1 MMWRMVLR
9 RIGIGIVTLW
19 VVSVLMFVGTE
30 ILPGDVAQIMLGQ
43 EATPENLA
51 ALREALG
58 LNKPAWVRYVEWLGD
73 MARFD
78 LGMSLAGTTGSG
90 GGGTTIDVLIGDRLQ
105 NTLLLAG
112 IVAAIS
118 VPLSVALGLVA
129 AMFPTSP
136 FDRTVTFTTLCL
148 VAVPEFFVATLLVLI
163 LAVQLQWLPAIA
175 TMREFESFGQ
185 MMRSLALPV
194 TTLCVV
200 LLAQMARMT
209 RAAVLNVMSSPYIE
223 MAILKGVPRRRII
236 LRHAL
241 LNAIG
246 PVVNIIALNLAYLVS
261 GVGDRGDDLRLPGSR
276 QAHGG
281 RRAGARHASGAGV
294 RDDLLRHLRG
304 AHPDLGHRV
313 HRLQPAPAAPQ
324 VEGRTP

>member
-19 VVSVLMFVGTE
+19 VVSLLMFAGTE

-58 LNKPAWVRYVEWLGD
+58 LNKPAWVRYFEWLGD
-73 MARFD
+73 MVRFD

-118 VPLSVALGLVA
+118 VPLAVTLGLVA

-136 FDRTVTFTTLCL
+136 FDRTVTFSTLCL

-163 LAVQLQWLPAIA
+163 LAVQLKWLPAIA

-185 MMRSLALPV
+185 MMRSMALPV

-241 LNAIG
+241 FNAIG

-261 GVGDRGDDLRLPGSR
+261 GVVIVETIFAFPGLAKLMVDGV
-276 QAHGG
+276 Q
-281 RRAGARHASGAGV
+281 V
-294 RDDLLRHLRG
+294 RDMPLVQACGMIFCGTYVVLILISDIASIVSNPRLRH
-304 AHPDLGHRV
+304 PK
-313 HRLQPAPAAPQ
+313 
-324 VEGRTP
+324 